1 MAVSKLV
8 AAVAAVFTFSLA
20 QAEDGPITAKE
31 IKESWVGKKI
41 LGTLSNGTR
50 LEMTLKADGTATLIA
65 LGKGDYGTWRL
76 TEDGY
81 CATWR
86 EIRAGQERCFTAR
99 RAGSVVVLLGPDG
112 AEAGKFT
119 EIR

>member
-1 MAVSKLV
+1 MALSKLV
-8 AAVAAVFTFSLA
+8 AAVAAVFAFSLA

-41 LGTLSNGTR
+41 LGTLPNGSR
-50 LEMTLKADGTATLIA
+50 LEMTLKADGTATIIA
-65 LGKGDYGTWRL
+65 FGKGDLGSWRL

-99 RAGSVVVLLGPDG
+99 RIGPHIVLMGLDG